1 MKKHR
6 VGRLVFALAAILL
19 SDVLCAVIAY
29 TYCALQWGSRYAG
42 YSAPAGTAFLY
53 AIPFGIGIPA
63 CFWRCSSTGRS
74 GRRRL
79 KTHKASQGRPVLRNC
94 GEMGRGSEGAA
105 GRMRCVPRATETA
118 ASRNIPSKA

>member
-29 TYCALQWGSRYAG
+29 TYCSLQWGNRCAG

-53 AIPFGIGIPA
+53 AIPFGIGIAA
-63 CFWRCSSTGRS
+63 CLLLAWFFHRKVRT
-74 GRRRL
+74 
-79 KTHKASQGRPVLRNC
+79 
-94 GEMGRGSEGAA
+94 SE
-105 GRMRCVPRATETA
+105 T
-118 ASRNIPSKA
+118 

>member
-53 AIPFGIGIPA
+53 AIPFGIGIAA
-63 CFWRCSSTGRS
+63 CLLLALFFHRKVRT
-74 GRRRL
+74 
-79 KTHKASQGRPVLRNC
+79 
-94 GEMGRGSEGAA
+94 SEA
-105 GRMRCVPRATETA
+105 
-118 ASRNIPSKA
+118 